1 LDSSKF
7 DHLFTS
13 LTLPILYS
21 SVQKIGKRGFDC
33 DLNGYAHVFNMMEQ
47 TEANLRYDLEERLQF
62 ETLLAEISARYI
74 NLPVEQIDAGIEDDQ
89 RRICEY
95 LGLDLSALWQ
105 WQDGLPRF
113 LTVTHLYSLPEGP
126 LRPEGIDAEKTF
138 PWVLKKMLSGETLAY
153 STEDMGPEA
162 AIDQTSRRHFG
173 VKSSVNLPL
182 SVGGGP
188 LIGVLTFDTLREER
202 NWPDELVKRL
212 QLIAQIFANALIRKE
227 SEKILSESEARLSL
241 AADSSGAGLWEL
253 DCSTNQFWATKR
265 ALAIFGYGSEETISM
280 ERFEQSVCPED
291 LTRVQQAIT
300 RSLASKEPLNVEY
313 RILAGDGRLK
323 WIHSRGRPYFKPNGE
338 PGRLLGLSLDITERK
353 VSESEHARD
362 QERLASAI
370 DIAGLGF
377 YEMEE
382 NNQISFLDDRMCEFL
397 GVPPEEKTNARQF
410 WLEHIHPDDLPR
422 ILEVSRKV
430 LEEGAIRFEVEYR
443 YMRPDN
449 RFFWFNHLSRVL
461 QRNTAGRATQ
471 VIGTLQDITERKKME
486 ENLQKNEKILRNNQV
501 DLQRLAGRLI
511 SVKEEE
517 LRRLSRELHDDL
529 TQRLAVLAIEAGK
542 MELDMDEDVQSNP
555 VFLQKISHIKEQL
568 IKISEDVHRIS
579 RQLHPTIIDDLGLV
593 RAIES
598 ECAALSQRESV
609 EIIFT
614 DEDIPEIL
622 PDDVPL
628 CLYRI
633 TQESLNNCISHSGTA
648 KCEVF
653 LKGSHDAI
661 LLDIE
666 DKGVG
671 FNTDEVRNKPGL
683 GLLSMRE
690 RVQLVGGNI
699 KVDTEPGRGT
709 SIHVSIPLEKTNT

>member
-1 LDSSKF
+1 
-7 DHLFTS
+7 
-13 LTLPILYS
+13 
-21 SVQKIGKRGFDC
+21 
-33 DLNGYAHVFNMMEQ
+33 MMEKAI
-47 TEANLRYDLEERLQF
+47 TDIGHNLEEQLRF
-62 ETLLAEISARYI
+62 ETLLSEISARYI
-74 NLPVEQIDAGIEDDQ
+74 NLPVDQIDVGIEDDQ

-105 WQDGLPRF
+105 WSDDSPRF
-113 LTVTHLYSLPEGP
+113 MTLTHLYSLPEGP
-126 LRPEGIDAEKTF
+126 SRPEGIDAQESF
-138 PWVLKKMLSGETLAY
+138 PWVLKKVLSSETLVL
-153 STEDMGPEA
+153 STEDMPPEA
-162 AIDQTSRRHFG
+162 AIDQESRRYFG
-173 VKSSVNLPL
+173 VKSSVVLPL
-182 SVGGGP
+182 SAGGGP

-202 NWPDELVKRL
+202 DWPDELVKRL
-212 QLIAQIFANALIRKE
+212 GLVAQIFSNSLVRKE
-227 SEKILSESEARLSL
+227 SDRILRESEARLSL
-241 AADSSGAGLWEL
+241 AADSAGTGLWEL
-253 DCSTNQFWATKR
+253 DFSTNQFWATKR
-265 ALAIFGYGSEETISM
+265 ALAIFGYDPGEVVSM
-280 ERFEQSVCPED
+280 ARFEQSVFPD
-291 LTRVQQAIT
+291 DFVSVSRAIA
-300 RSLASKEPLNVEY
+300 RSLEKNEPLKIEY
-313 RILAGDGRLK
+313 RILTGDGVMK
-323 WIHSRGRPYFKPNGE
+323 WIHSSGSPYFKPNGE
-338 PGRLLGLSLDITERK
+338 PDRLLGVSIDITESK
-353 VSESEHARD
+353 N
-362 QERLASAI
+362 
-370 DIAGLGF
+370 
-377 YEMEE
+377 MEE
-382 NNQISFLDDRMCEFL
+382 KLRDS
-397 GVPPEEKTNARQF
+397 EE
-410 WLEHIHPDDLPR
+410 
-422 ILEVSRKV
+422 
-430 LEEGAIRFEVEYR
+430 
-443 YMRPDN
+443 
-449 RFFWFNHLSRVL
+449 
-461 QRNTAGRATQ
+461 
-471 VIGTLQDITERKKME
+471 
-486 ENLQKNEKILRNNQV
+486 ILRNNQE

-555 VFLQKISHIKEQL
+555 VFSQKVSHIKEQL

-609 EIIFT
+609 EIFFT
-614 DEDIPEIL
+614 TEDIPEIL

-661 LLDIE
+661 FLDIE

-683 GLLSMRE
+683 GLSSMRE

-709 SIHVSIPLEKTNT
+709 SIHVSIPLKRSGK